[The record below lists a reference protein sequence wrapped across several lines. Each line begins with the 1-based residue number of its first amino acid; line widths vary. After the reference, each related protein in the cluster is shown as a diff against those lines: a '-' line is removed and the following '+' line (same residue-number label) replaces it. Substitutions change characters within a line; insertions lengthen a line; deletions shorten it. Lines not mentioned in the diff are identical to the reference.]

1 MLLKE
6 IPFIQHN
13 PLIPLPG
20 GNNRNN
26 NGIGNEEG
34 TAIKRFIVS
43 ADQQT
48 TTNQNN
54 IDGSINVTLSES
66 TNNTAN
72 TSSTALVPL
81 ENVVANNTNTTVNF
95 EDENYNLRAL
105 SSTYYNSIDDKI
117 IVTNGIPDKGT
128 GLIRISIRNAGNSG
142 GIGDDDNLGED
153 GMAVE
158 SPPKLENSAGQASN
172 NSPTKVR
179 DIEVDISKLQVTKDV
194 NTNST
199 LFESVVGTSV
209 FVTHPKSSNDTGESE
224 NEQGVDLPLVDT
236 QDEDEVMDAST
247 AVNSNNT
254 QLQNEEGSVLHLRLV
269 DQYGTILTLTFSYPS
284 LHPTSSLS
292 TSLHPTSNNNTSFLL
307 PLQKYTTNYQL
318 NPHPGSIIE
327 NTNSICF
334 PTNNSSV
341 VFALN
346 PHLYCVD
353 FGTNA
358 YNGES
363 GDGNGE
369 GGKGVK
375 TRVWTNKHIV
385 TSDPISDNNSTVPS
399 STSSVGGGGSKG
411 MATPTPSKKKRT
423 GGLVST
429 ITKATYSLMGIGDY
443 SNGEEYEYA
452 DDEEEQGVVG
462 VSGVPSI
469 AALAN
474 LTNEEDGGSDAGKT
488 ARVATLHSDGSLRI
502 WTAEPSRKGKNNELR
517 IPSVQR
523 IAIADS
529 TTTTNNSWTSSLT
542 YINPSIPKPTKWDP
556 NRDAITIHGKVTY
569 DTSSEMYVYE
579 VVVYI
584 QCYSSTGRNAVD
596 GNVVYSFVGDIVQG
610 STGTVDYDDMQSLP
624 SGDTA
629 KMSILNLPRGTL
641 SVVDIGWSIEKHD
654 LMVLLRHNP
663 VSSDDE
669 ESIETFYDIG
679 EEKDRGKVVLAL
691 YPTNEEEGGYSAVV
705 LPSNMTLPYL
715 DLNHFGY
722 VFTSSVDEELDRCMG
737 IVSNSDDVD
746 MDDDDNTSSSAS
758 IAKAEAM
765 VDRAGMLAMLQPFG
779 RSRPSTLA
787 VQRVLSSLD
796 LLDGGNDQETIR
808 PVTVLSAMRKWK
820 KRSAFQ
826 STSSALVLVN
836 NEEEEEDSRSPLAT
850 SDGQSIYHAFASSA
864 TKSSTKKRAPLFIE
878 DPQVSKSGEVNAEE
892 VARQAHR
899 LRWIRLLSEIRRQEA
914 HLNEVLCLSSAPSS
928 TTNLIVR
935 GSMISA
941 LTIDDGLSITA
952 TTALPEQ
959 ERDMM
964 AGLDEL
970 SVYLMTFITSDPE
983 LRQLLS
989 KVESMLYNGA
999 SKASSVVDG
1008 WHDKSYIE
1016 LLSQVEQLGNSA
1028 MMKLELTDKQIG
1040 LLDELSQLHSQ
1051 LIETWQR
1058 SPLSVSASV
1067 STSLAISKP
1076 FDPMPNSDNDTT
1088 SDNSGDAITS
1098 AASLIAARLES
1109 IRLLSLSRL
1118 ILVFGSPQKA
1128 PVAIQHGA
1136 LRSTLYCTALSWA
1149 IHQSSSSDKSRTVLM
1164 QHLSEEVTKE
1174 FYHSGMTASL
1184 SLADM
1189 FVASA
1194 FSFYESSFQANEAP
1208 DEGLSKLTSPSH
1220 EPRVALRLLAPLVEY
1235 PAQSSSEI
1243 NQKRREE
1250 TAECLL
1256 EEAATVA
1263 KLSGDASVVDETSSP
1278 ELLWRLASKLLLDTS
1293 VTESPDIIWNLMN
1306 RVEMLERHLTQIE
1319 PSKTALPLCGTMILE
1334 AVQDAISS
1342 ITSYLPPDTSVESTQ
1357 SPALWGVAFQ
1367 SAMFGQLWDEAL
1379 HACISHPLA
1388 DERKENLKLLILGMV
1403 NAGALDKLMD
1413 MSLAVVEDGGTT
1425 GSRGGLDLFALA
1437 AKTIEEAAVE
1447 QASLPVGSSSRDIEN
1462 VLLSRPNYWES
1473 LYALHASRGNWR
1485 QAAHAMDMC
1494 GKATAD
1500 FVSSSKA
1507 SSDKPLVLSKALSR
1521 KIMDD
1526 ACMSAQACVHAISL
1540 VEKPSHRYLLSGN
1553 QDIPSEARLLTQED
1567 LERRAVRAL
1576 ALRTFSLDE
1585 YAPDSVS
1592 SILESTSRDTIDSL
1606 ARFGYYDQ
1614 AIAVASGVSSK
1625 RKGLPGGVDL
1635 FDDALKY
1642 ILITYLVPA
1651 AVKSSSKTDA
1661 TNNGVLE
1668 SLQSRSKIS
1677 QIRTA
1682 SSACALGSSGVQST
1696 SSRSSLGGRNA
1707 LQSTMAMDL
1716 LQQYTTVYS
1725 KRCHRLGLNVAD
1737 AILKEVSEL
1746 PLWLRDLCMF
1756 DVTSSGSSK
1765 NGLFAQ
1771 RNDGQGRAAVA
1782 DPTALMR
1789 LYIKHHQYGEACGVV
1804 TSILSTEQSNDSS
1817 TRLPEKGNIVN
1828 VPYDLIDMLWDMIES
1843 IITSNSSSTSP
1854 DDVKSQVQALI
1865 NKRSSMEKAL
1875 EKHFDNIKT
1884 NEEGLKSARRLVNP

>member
-1 MLLKE
+1 MKE

-20 GNNRNN
+20 GNIRD
-26 NGIGNEEG
+26 GVDKED
-34 TAIKRFIVS
+34 TVKRFVVS

-48 TTNQNN
+48 TTKN
-54 IDGSINVTLSES
+54 IDGSIYVTLSEA
-66 TNNTAN
+66 NNTN

-81 ENVVANNTNTTVNF
+81 ENTSTNNTTSTINF

-105 SSTYYNSIDDKI
+105 SSTYYNSIDDTI
-117 IVTNGIPDKGT
+117 IVTNGIPSNGT
-128 GLIRISIRNAGNSG
+128 GLIQISIRNAGNSV
-142 GIGDDDNLGED
+142 GIGGGEYNLGGED
-153 GMAVE
+153 GMVVE
-158 SPPKLENSAGQASN
+158 SPIKLENNAGQTN
-172 NSPTKVR
+172 NKSQEGTR
-179 DIEVDISKLQVTKDV
+179 DIEVDISKLQVTKDI

-199 LFESVVGTSV
+199 LFESVVGTSI
-209 FVTHPKSSNDTGESE
+209 FVTHPTSSSNGGTAGESE

-236 QDEDEVMDAST
+236 QDEDDMDTSST
-247 AVNSNNT
+247 TNKNDNH
-254 QLQNEEGSVLHLRLV
+254 QQKNEGSLLHLRLV
-269 DQYGTILTLTFSYPS
+269 DQYGTILTLTFSYPN
-284 LHPTSSLS
+284 LLPTSPN
-292 TSLHPTSNNNTSFLL
+292 PTNNNNSSFLL

-334 PTNNSSV
+334 PNESSV

-353 FGTNA
+353 FGDNA
-358 YNGES
+358 NNEES
-363 GDGNGE
+363 GDGKDGDD
-369 GGKGVK
+369 GCRAK

-385 TSDPISDNNSTVPS
+385 TSDPISDNNSTSTFAS
-399 STSSVGGGGSKG
+399 SAGGGGGSKG
-411 MATPTPSKKKRT
+411 MATPTPRKKKRT
-423 GGLVST
+423 GLVST
-429 ITKATYSLMGIGDY
+429 ITKATYSLMGISDY
-443 SNGEEYEYA
+443 NNGEEYEYQ
-452 DDEEEQGVVG
+452 DEEEEQQGVVG
-462 VSGVPSI
+462 TMTIPSI
-469 AALAN
+469 AALTN
-474 LTNEEDGGSDAGKT
+474 LTNDEENDSDGKT

-502 WTAEPSRKGKNNELR
+502 WTAEPSRKSNNNNGQLR

-529 TTTTNNSWTSSLT
+529 TTTNNSWTSAVT
-542 YINPSIPKPTKWDP
+542 YINLPIPKPTKWDP
-556 NRDAITIHGKVTY
+556 NRDAITIRGKVTY

-579 VVVYI
+579 VVLYV
-584 QCYSSTGRNAVD
+584 QCYSSTGRNNAVD
-596 GNVVYSFVGDIVQG
+596 GVVYSFVGDVVQG
-610 STGTVDYDDMQSLP
+610 GSSGTVDYDDMQSLP

-663 VSSDDE
+663 VSDDE
-669 ESIETFYDIG
+669 SESIETFYDIG

-691 YPTNEEEGGYSAVV
+691 YPTNKEEEGGYSEVI

-722 VFTSSVDEELDRCMG
+722 VFTPSVDEELDRCMS
-737 IVSNSDDVD
+737 IVGNSNDVDVD
-746 MDDDDNTSSSAS
+746 MDDDNASSSAS
-758 IAKAEAM
+758 IAKAEAK

-787 VQRVLSSLD
+787 VQRALSSLD

-826 STSSALVLVN
+826 STSSALVLVDN
-836 NEEEEEDSRSPLAT
+836 DDNDEDASSPLAT

-878 DPQVSKSGEVNAEE
+878 DPQVVSKSGGVDAVEA
-892 VARQAHR
+892 ARQAHR
-899 LRWIRLLSEIRRQEA
+899 VKWIRLLSEIRRQEA
-914 HLNEVLCLSSAPSS
+914 HLDEALCLSSAPSS
-928 TTNLIVR
+928 TINLIVR

-1088 SDNSGDAITS
+1088 SDNSGDAISS

-1149 IHQSSSSDKSRTVLM
+1149 IHQSSSSDKSRTVLI
-1164 QHLSEEVTKE
+1164 QHLSDEVTKE
-1174 FYHSGMTASL
+1174 FYHSGMTAAL

-1263 KLSGDASVVDETSSP
+1263 KLSGNVSVVDETSSP
-1278 ELLWRLASKLLLDTS
+1278 DLLWRLASKLLLDTS

-1306 RVEMLERHLTQIE
+1306 RVETLERHLTQIE

-1342 ITSYLPPDTSVESTQ
+1342 IASYLPPDTSIESTQ
-1357 SPALWGVAFQ
+1357 IPALWGVAFQ

-1388 DERKENLKLLILGMV
+1388 DEKKENLKLLILGMV

-1413 MSLAVVEDGGTT
+1413 MSLAVVEDGGT

-1437 AKTIEEAAVE
+1437 AQTIEEAAVE
-1447 QASLPVGSSSRDIEN
+1447 QASLPVGSSSRDVEN
-1462 VLLSRPNYWES
+1462 VLLNRPNYWES

-1540 VEKPSHRYLLSGN
+1540 VEKPSQRYLLSGN

-1606 ARFGYYDQ
+1606 AKFGYYDQ

-1661 TNNGVLE
+1661 ANNGVLE
-1668 SLQSRSKIS
+1668 SLQSRSKIA

-1682 SSACALGSSGVQST
+1682 SSACKLGLSSGMQS
-1696 SSRSSLGGRNA
+1696 SSRSSPGGNA

-1804 TSILSTEQSNDSS
+1804 TSILSTEESSDSS
-1817 TRLPEKGNIVN
+1817 TRLPERGNIVN

-1843 IITSNSSSTSP
+1843 IITSNSSSTSS
-1854 DDVKSQVQALI
+1854 DDVKSRVQALI

-1875 EKHFDNIKT
+1875 ENHFDNIKT

>member
-1 MLLKE
+1 MMKE
-6 IPFIQHN
+6 VPFIQHN
-13 PLIPLPG
+13 PPIPLPG
-20 GNNRNN
+20 CD
-26 NGIGNEEG
+26 NGVDNEEG
-34 TAIKRFIVS
+34 TVIKRFIVS
-43 ADQQT
+43 ADQQQ

-54 IDGSINVTLSES
+54 IDGSINITLSES
-66 TNNTAN
+66 TTNTN

-81 ENVVANNTNTTVNF
+81 ENTTNNNTTSTINF

-105 SSTYYNSIDDKI
+105 SSTYYNTIDDTI
-117 IVTNGIPDKGT
+117 IITNGIPDKGT
-128 GLIRISIRNAGNSG
+128 GLIKISIRNAGSG
-142 GIGDDDNLGED
+142 GIGDDDNLGGED
-153 GMAVE
+153 VGMVE
-158 SPPKLENSAGQASN
+158 SPSKLAENNLRKPN
-172 NSPTKVR
+172 NSTTQEGTR

-199 LFESVVGTSV
+199 LFESVVGTSI
-209 FVTHPKSSNDTGESE
+209 FVTHPKSSNGGTTGGESE

-236 QDEDEVMDAST
+236 QDEDDMDTSS
-247 AVNSNNT
+247 AVNNNDNA
-254 QLQNEEGSVLHLRLV
+254 QQQQQEEGSVLHLRLV

-284 LHPTSSLS
+284 LNPTSSLS
-292 TSLHPTSNNNTSFLL
+292 TSLNTSNNNTSFLL

-353 FGTNA
+353 FGAN
-358 YNGES
+358 NGGES
-363 GDGNGE
+363 E
-369 GGKGVK
+369 GGKRGVK
-375 TRVWTNKHIV
+375 TRVWTNRHIV
-385 TSDPISDNNSTVPS
+385 TSDPISDNNST
-399 STSSVGGGGSKG
+399 STSASSVGGGSSKG
-411 MATPTPSKKKRT
+411 MATPTPRKKKRT
-423 GGLVST
+423 GLVST
-429 ITKATYSLMGIGDY
+429 ITKATYSLMGISDY
-443 SNGEEYEYA
+443 SNGEEYEYQ
-452 DDEEEQGVVG
+452 DDEEQQGIVG
-462 VSGVPSI
+462 TMSIPSI
-469 AALAN
+469 AALTN
-474 LTNEEDGGSDAGKT
+474 LTNDEDNDKT

-502 WTAEPSRKGKNNELR
+502 WTAGPSRKGKNNELR

-529 TTTTNNSWTSSLT
+529 SSNNSWTSTTT
-542 YINPSIPKPTKWDP
+542 YINPPIPKPTKWDP
-556 NRDAITIHGKVTY
+556 NRDAITIRGKVTY
-569 DTSSEMYVYE
+569 DTTIEMYLYE
-579 VVVYI
+579 VVLYV
-584 QCYSSTGRNAVD
+584 QCYSSTGRNNAVD
-596 GNVVYSFVGDIVQG
+596 GNVVYSFVGDVVQG
-610 STGTVDYDDMQSLP
+610 STSIDYDDMQSLP

-641 SVVDIGWSIEKHD
+641 SVVDIAWSIEKHD
-654 LMVLLRHNP
+654 LMVLLRHNLA
-663 VSSDDE
+663 S
-669 ESIETFYDIG
+669 ESEDAIETFYDIG
-679 EEKDRGKVVLAL
+679 EEKDRGKAVLAL
-691 YPTNEEEGGYSAVV
+691 YPTNEEGGGGYSEVV

-722 VFTSSVDEELDRCMG
+722 VFTPSVDEELDRCMS

-746 MDDDDNTSSSAS
+746 MDDDDNTSSSAA
-758 IAKAEAM
+758 IAKAEAK
-765 VDRAGMLAMLQPFG
+765 VDRAGMLALLQPFG
-779 RSRPSTLA
+779 RCRPSTLA
-787 VQRVLSSLD
+787 VQRALSSLD
-796 LLDGGNDQETIR
+796 LLEYGDGGNDQEIR

-826 STSSALVLVN
+826 STSSALVLV
-836 NEEEEEDSRSPLAT
+836 EKDDEDASSPLTT

-878 DPQVSKSGEVNAEE
+878 DPQVVSKSGGANAVE

-899 LRWIRLLSEIRRQEA
+899 LKWIRLLSEIRRQEA
-914 HLNEVLCLSSAPSS
+914 HLDDALCLSSAPSS

-983 LRQLLS
+983 LRHLLS

-1088 SDNSGDAITS
+1088 SDNSGDAISS

-1149 IHQSSSSDKSRTVLM
+1149 IHQSSSSDKSRTVLI

-1174 FYHSGMTASL
+1174 FYHSGMTAAL

-1194 FSFYESSFQANEAP
+1194 FSFYESSFHANEAP
-1208 DEGLSKLTSPSH
+1208 DEGLAKLTSPSH
-1220 EPRVALRLLAPLVEY
+1220 EPRVALRLLAPIVEY

-1256 EEAATVA
+1256 EEAAMVA
-1263 KLSGDASVVDETSSP
+1263 KLSCNVSVDAETSSP
-1278 ELLWRLASKLLLDTS
+1278 DLLWRLASKLLLDTS

-1306 RVEMLERHLTQIE
+1306 RVETLERHLTQIE
-1319 PSKTALPLCGTMILE
+1319 LSKTALPLCGTMILD
-1334 AVQDAISS
+1334 AVKDAISS
-1342 ITSYLPPDTSVESTQ
+1342 ITSYLPPDTCVESTQ
-1357 SPALWGVAFQ
+1357 IPALWGVAFQ

-1413 MSLAVVEDGGTT
+1413 MSLAVVEDGGTA

-1437 AKTIEEAAVE
+1437 AQTIEEAAVE
-1447 QASLPVGSSSRDIEN
+1447 QASLPVGSSSRDVESM
-1462 VLLSRPNYWES
+1462 LLNRPNYWES

-1540 VEKPSHRYLLSGN
+1540 VEKPSQRYLLSGN

-1606 ARFGYYDQ
+1606 AKFGYYDQ

-1651 AVKSSSKTDA
+1651 AVKSPSNTDA
-1661 TNNGVLE
+1661 ANGVLE
-1668 SLQSRSKIS
+1668 SLQSRSKIA

-1696 SSRSSLGGRNA
+1696 SSRSSLSGGSA

-1725 KRCHRLGLNVAD
+1725 KRCHRLGINVAD

-1756 DVTSSGSSK
+1756 DVSSSGSSK

-1771 RNDGQGRAAVA
+1771 ANDGQGKAAVA

-1804 TSILSTEQSNDSS
+1804 TSILSTEQSSDSS
-1817 TRLPEKGNIVN
+1817 TRLPEKGYIVN

-1843 IITSNSSSTSP
+1843 IISSNSSSTSS
-1854 DDVKSQVQALI
+1854 DDIKSQVKALT
-1865 NKRSSMEKAL
+1865 NKRNSMEKAL